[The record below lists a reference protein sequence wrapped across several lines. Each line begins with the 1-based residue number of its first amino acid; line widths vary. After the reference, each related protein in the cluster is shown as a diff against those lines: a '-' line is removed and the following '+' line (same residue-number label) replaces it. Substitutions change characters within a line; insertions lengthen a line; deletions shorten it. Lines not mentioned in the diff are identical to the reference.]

1 MYVLVNQWRFGVGSL
16 LWIEICLAY
25 LYNVASL
32 PLGDDIQGRYNT
44 VQSILVFVP
53 PLLRRY
59 QAAMSIYFLSDP
71 GNAVHCVVVYPL
83 VDARCYGGK
92 G

>member
-1 MYVLVNQWRFGVGSL
+1 MYGLVYQWRIGVGSL
-16 LWIEICLAY
+16 LRNEICLVY

-32 PLGDDIQGRYNT
+32 SLGDDIEGRYNT
-44 VQSILVFVP
+44 LQSVLVFAP
-53 PLLRRY
+53 PLFRRY

-71 GNAVHCVVVYPL
+71 GDAVHCVVVYPL
-83 VDARCYGGK
+83 VNARCYGGK